1 MVSALVFGIIAS
13 SSLVIGAAIGAYREP
28 PERIVATALAFASGA
43 LITALAFELFQ
54 PAFEIGGPWV
64 AGSGL
69 LAGAAVFASIDYVLD
84 EYYVSDE
91 RGFSLLA
98 AVTLDGIPENVA
110 LGIVLIGR
118 NTNPFVLLVAIFA
131 SNFPEALSGTTDM
144 KSQGWSGSFAV
155 CVWTVAAALLTVAV
169 VLGNTLF
176 AISETRCWLS
186 CERSLAGRYSPHSP
200 TNSCRMRTGTVVPS
214 SLSQRPLVFSSRFYS
229 NNLTFLRALRPRCPV
244 AGSRASVGYV

>member
-69 LAGAAVFASIDYVLD
+69 LAGAAIFASIDYVLD
-84 EYYVSDE
+84 EYYVNDE

-110 LGIVLIGR
+110 LGIVLIGQ

-155 CVWTVAAALLTVAV
+155 CVWAVAAALLTVAV

-176 AISETRCWLS
+176 AGLS
-186 CERSLAGRYSPHSP
+186 DATLAFVRAFAGGAILASLADELMPDAYRNGGP
-200 TNSCRMRTGTVVPS
+200 VVAFATAAGFF
-214 SLSQRPLVFSSRFYS
+214 LSF
-229 NNLTFLRALRPRCPV
+229 FLK
-244 AGSRASVGYV
+244 